1 MVTRL
6 MMAGAVLI
14 GACGGGKGDATHRAR
29 ADRSEPPLEA
39 LADQEPAALDLAESG
54 EDVLAEAR
62 QINADTP
69 PPETMRP
76 GHVTRKLGPSSVT
89 TAGATGFSVQL
100 PSRAPVPTP
109 VVTGD
114 LVVVSG
120 GFKSRD
126 FYAFDARTGAQRWA
140 IDLSDDGPSTA
151 ACAEGVCVFNT
162 ESCTTFAVDAAT
174 GEQKWSW
181 WLGDPQLAAPAISNG
196 RVFAAYP
203 AAAPY
208 RHATTTTAGTTYSHG
223 IGAFELHTGTSIWH
237 KWIDADVMSS
247 PVAVGGRLYFTT
259 FAGTVYKLDQAT
271 GEILS
276 ARRDRATSAPVVV
289 GRHVYY
295 TRRTDGAGDPAEEG
309 VVRNN
314 MVTGENDWV
323 RAKKAAPYLDAKVQ
337 RGSTYWS
344 QGVHN
349 DTANGFG
356 AGAPATAKAGLALDI
371 VGQGSVSTLQAFQ
384 GSRVLA
390 FGNSNIITMGDEVVA
405 TDARRGTRL
414 WSHKLEGDVARS
426 GGFLASPP
434 AAAGYGILVGTL
446 AGKVLLLEPETGKT
460 LAQLEVGS
468 PVRAQPIAH
477 EGWIYVGTEDGR
489 LVAIDTKNPRVTG
502 WTHWGGDAARTGV
515 R

>member
-1 MVTRL
+1 MARRL
-6 MMAGAVLI
+6 LMAGAVVVI
-14 GACGGGKGDATHRAR
+14 GACGGGKGDATHRAST
-29 ADRSEPPLEA
+29 DRGEPPPA
-39 LADQEPAALDLAESG
+39 IVDDDQAALDLAESG
-54 EDVLAEAR
+54 EDLLAEAR
-62 QINADTP
+62 QVNADHA

-76 GHVTRKLGPSSVT
+76 GHVTRKLGRSAET
-89 TAGATGFSVQL
+89 TATPTGFSVQL

-114 LVVVSG
+114 LIVVSG

-126 FYAFDARTGAQRWA
+126 FYAFDARSGELRWA
-140 IDLSDDGPSTA
+140 IDLSDDGPSTP

-162 ESCTTFAVDAAT
+162 ESCTTFAVDAST

-196 RVFAAYP
+196 RVFASYP
-203 AAAPY
+203 ASPIYDYAKPAA
-208 RHATTTTAGTTYSHG
+208 RTTYSHG
-223 IGAFELHTGTSIWH
+223 IGAFDLHTGKSIWQ

-295 TRRTDGAGDPAEEG
+295 TRRTDGAGGAAEEG

-314 MVTGENDWV
+314 VVTGENDWV
-323 RAKKAAPYLDAKVQ
+323 AAKKAAPYLDSRVQ
-337 RGSTYWS
+337 RDSTYWS
-344 QGVHN
+344 QGVAN

-390 FGNSNIITMGDEVVA
+390 FGNSNINTMGDEVVA

-414 WSHKLEGDVARS
+414 WSHKLEGDVARA

-446 AGKVLLLEPETGKT
+446 AGKVLLLEPETGKP
-460 LAQLEVGS
+460 LARLEVGS
-468 PVRAQPIAH
+468 AVRSQPIAH

-502 WTHWGGDAARTGV
+502 WTHWGGDAGRSGV